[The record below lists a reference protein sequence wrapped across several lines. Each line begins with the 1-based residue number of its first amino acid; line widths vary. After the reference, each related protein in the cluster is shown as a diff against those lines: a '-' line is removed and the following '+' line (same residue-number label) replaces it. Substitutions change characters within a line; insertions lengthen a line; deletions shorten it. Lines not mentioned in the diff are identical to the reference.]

1 MQQWLA
7 DKICNLETANKLVCD
22 DLISILTGPSNYIN
36 TTRLAV
42 YQTHMTGTSVKNMVH
57 FAQMVI
63 SGNFQMYDYGSN
75 RQNLIY
81 HNQTTPPLYDLKN
94 INVPVAI
101 YWGKILLKDYL
112 NIFIY

>member
-1 MQQWLA
+1 M
-7 DKICNLETANKLVCD
+7 
-22 DLISILTGPSNYIN
+22 TGPSSYIN

-57 FAQMVI
+57 FAQIFI
-63 SGNFQMYDYGSN
+63 SGKFQMYDYGSN

-94 INVPVAI
+94 IQTPVAL
-101 YWGKILLKDYL
+101 YWGKHISLFHHIVFFLNLKSFIGIIL
-112 NIFIY
+112 